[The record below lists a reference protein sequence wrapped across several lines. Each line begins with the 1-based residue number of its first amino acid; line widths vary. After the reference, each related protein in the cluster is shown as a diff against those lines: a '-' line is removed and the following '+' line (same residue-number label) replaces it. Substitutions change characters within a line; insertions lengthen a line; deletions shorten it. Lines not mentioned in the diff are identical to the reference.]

1 MKRIKKPVSILLAV
15 IMVVSLF
22 SIVPAAADEVQTE
35 QLGNYDYTVGTDE
48 KGSYYAV
55 DSALALF
62 NLSSYSN
69 FNNDFN
75 GMRFKQTADIE
86 MDGWDWYAIGDTIP
100 FRGIYDGDG
109 YVIRNIGNPNGDSGM
124 FGKLNGT
131 VKNVNLKDCSFSGG
145 CVGSIASETYNEYVG
160 EDEIICTIEN
170 CNVIGGTV
178 TGSQMVG
185 GLVGYLGGGEIIDCF
200 TNVSVSGDAVAKG
213 PVVGH
218 GSDPDCYFT
227 DIPDGASNRSGYQ
240 VENYPITTG
249 SGITVSGNFR
259 TVGRTAGNI
268 DYFGEPYD
276 NITLSG
282 GDAPEGYTVI
292 GYQSNDVEITDGSF
306 TMPKKAVSVTAVFGS
321 DEPDHLSVSA
331 DGNFYTINDAEGW
344 DNFCDLLKDNDK
356 GYFDDKT
363 VLLGDDIAVTRM
375 AGGSYH
381 DFTGTFNG
389 LEHTLTVNYGTAG
402 EPVGDDNKV
411 APFRNVE
418 DGCVIKNLHTAG
430 TIYTSKK
437 FASGLI
443 GTMYGTVKI
452 ENCRSSVTINSSTGG
467 DGTHGGFVGNNG
479 TGSDLTIDGC
489 VFDGKILSTG
499 ETATTSCSGF
509 VGYKHNSVTITNSI
523 YDPAAL
529 ESSETEA
536 SSGSATFVRNGEAG
550 DNCYYTRAFGS
561 VEDQG
566 EQAYTIS
573 AGENVTLAFSGEAT
587 EYNVSGITA
596 YRTIGVTNIYNTSGI
611 TAKGTGLAY
620 NGNFYAG
627 EGDKVTLTLGYNGT
641 PTTGC
646 TFTGYTASAGALE
659 NGVLTMPDSDV
670 VINAAY
676 AQNDYTITTSAEHG
690 TITVTVGET
699 QNAATA
705 HYNDTVLLTVDPDS
719 GYGVKSVSVN
729 DGAVEVTKNQDGSYS
744 FQMPAQ
750 DVTVSAEFQDAVPYI
765 DENGEE
771 QLAADYQVLRMTDHQ
786 LTEGWYY
793 IDKEIDIDS
802 QVNCTGDVR
811 LILKDGVR
819 LAVAGGR
826 YQPAVNIENGSLT
839 VYGQSKGTG
848 MLLANGFDYGI
859 TIGAESELVINGG
872 KITVEGY
879 DCGIHG
885 GLGTGVTVN
894 GGSVTSQ
901 GSPCGFEL
909 AGRVLINGGS
919 VDFSNSLDGIS
930 AGEVVINGG
939 QVEVKSIISDSSGGG
954 VVLGA
959 DRSDDYIKIGV
970 KGLQCHSTVKVMDG
984 QVLTDGENTYSGTLN
999 SGEITRYLARK
1010 TLVLAHT
1017 VTIEDGITNGAVT
1030 ADKDFVAANADD
1042 QTVTLN
1048 VVPAEGYAVKY
1059 VKYNDTVIEPK
1070 NCVYSFEMP
1079 DEDVIV
1085 TAEFDVPKDPVTYL
1099 DEYGRQQS
1107 VIFYDVLSGGEPTL
1121 DSGWYVVSGDTEFSG
1136 RITVNGD
1143 VSLIL
1148 CDDSTLK
1155 NEYDIFVTENSSLT
1169 IYAQSAD
1176 SSMGSLKI
1184 LLTAD
1189 RMQRHCI
1196 SGTVTIN
1203 GGNISVSEPSS
1214 SYRNYT
1220 PKTAAF
1226 GDITVNGGRLSAKG
1240 GEQSQRHVGSAAIGG
1255 NVTINGGEVIATGG
1269 YECAGIGDGTDNV
1282 ITING
1287 GTVTATGSQH
1297 AAGIGFSDN
1306 YNDSNGSTTVIN
1318 GGNVTANEGS
1328 TSLSALRGKVT
1339 IGYTNASDSIYA
1351 SSVRYAVVTVAE
1363 GKTLS
1368 DGNGNIYTSE
1378 TPSGTFEDQTDITLT
1393 PAYFYDV
1400 NVHCGEHGTVTAP
1413 AYGAAGGAVTFTVT
1427 PDEGCI
1433 VRFVE
1438 VDNTLIEPK
1447 NGVYKFDMPDHEV
1460 NLRAVFCTPK
1470 DPVTYLDENGETQ
1483 TAVYYEL
1490 FDGTEYELETGWYV
1504 LSSDITYS
1512 DWLAVSG
1519 DVHLILC
1526 DGCTMI
1532 ANNGV
1537 RVFGDNS
1544 LTIYAQSADG
1554 GAGKLNAKA
1563 TTNLFAGI
1571 GGYSNESGGNITIN
1585 GGTVTAEGAEGGAG
1599 IGGGADGFGGTI
1611 TINDGTVTAAGGDGG
1626 AGIGT
1631 GNDCLIIGGARF
1643 TEITI
1648 NGGTVTATGG
1658 SFGSGIGGGYDTP
1671 GGDVAIN
1678 GGKVTATGG
1687 TLGSGIG
1694 GGSSNHSGTVTL
1706 SYTTPADFVYAS
1718 SFDAAVSVSLGKRFI
1733 DGNGTIY
1740 SILTSHDTF
1749 RHLRKV
1755 MLAPYDGIGARL
1767 VGHSL
1772 SLEGDIGVNF
1782 YMMLSDE
1789 IAASQTAYMQFTI
1802 PNGNNPYTAKV
1813 YVNEQEDT
1821 TLPYAEKNGNYY
1833 VFKCNVSAKE
1843 IKSTI
1848 KAQLIDGEDQGFEYT
1863 YSVREYADYLLAHT
1877 DENEEYAKA
1886 APLVNAMLTYG
1897 DYAKEYFDKTD
1908 TLPELDNVLIDEQFA
1923 AYESELP
1930 DGLFDGAT
1938 LSLKTQTTLS
1948 LYFNDEDKLTFSCVD
1963 ENGRKRQVK
1972 TVRDGS
1978 TQIARIR
1985 NIAAAELQ
1993 YDYTLTVKKG
2003 DTVIGTIT
2011 YSPMNYCY
2019 RACDSGTDNTR
2030 LQNVAKALYVYSQA
2044 AKSYFG
2050 EEGE

>member
-1 MKRIKKPVSILLAV
+1 M
-15 IMVVSLF
+15 
-22 SIVPAAADEVQTE
+22 
-35 QLGNYDYTVGTDE
+35 
-48 KGSYYAV
+48 
-55 DSALALF
+55 
-62 NLSSYSN
+62 
-69 FNNDFN
+69 
-75 GMRFKQTADIE
+75 
-86 MDGWDWYAIGDTIP
+86 
-100 FRGIYDGDG
+100 
-109 YVIRNIGNPNGDSGM
+109 
-124 FGKLNGT
+124 
-131 VKNVNLKDCSFSGG
+131 
-145 CVGSIASETYNEYVG
+145 GSIASETYNEYVG

-200 TNVSVSGDAVAKG
+200 TNVSVSGDALAKG

-218 GSDPDCYFT
+218 GNSPDSCFT
-227 DIPDGASNRSGYQ
+227 DFPDGASNISGYQ
-240 VENYPITTG
+240 VEIYPITTG

-268 DYFGEPYD
+268 DYFAEPCD

-292 GYQSNDVEITDGSF
+292 GYQSDDVEITDGSF
-306 TMPKKAVSVTAVFGS
+306 TMPEKAVSVTAVLGAE
-321 DEPDHLSVSA
+321 EPDHLSVSG

-344 DNFCDLLKDNDK
+344 DVFCDLLKDNDK
-356 GYFDDKT
+356 GYFDGKT
-363 VLLGDDIAVTRM
+363 VLLGDDIVVTRM

-389 LEHTLTVNYGTAG
+389 LEHTLTVSYGTAG
-402 EPVGDDNKV
+402 EPVGGDDKV

-443 GTMYGTVKI
+443 GTMFGTVKI

-467 DGTHGGFVGNNG
+467 DGTHGGFVGNIGNNVNAK
-479 TGSDLTIDGC
+479 LTVEGC
-489 VFDGKILSTG
+489 AFDGKILSVGDPAT
-499 ETATTSCSGF
+499 ETCSGF
-509 VGYKHNSVTITNSI
+509 VGYKGGNGTVTITNSI
-523 YDPAAL
+523 YAPAAL
-529 ESSETEA
+529 EAGETEA

-550 DNCYYTRAFGS
+550 DHCYYTRALGS
-561 VEDQG
+561 TENQG
-566 EQAYTIS
+566 KFAHTIT
-573 AGENVTLAFSGEAT
+573 AGENVTLALGGDAT
-587 EYNVSGITA
+587 EYPVSGITV
-596 YRTIGVTNIYNTSGI
+596 YKNNSGLQYGDTI
-611 TAKGTGLAY
+611 
-620 NGNFYAG
+620 YAG
-627 EGDKVTLTLGYNGT
+627 TEDSVTLTLDQT
-641 PTTGC
+641 EPTGS

-659 NGVLTMPDSDV
+659 NGVLTMPDCDV

-705 HYNDTVLLTVDPDS
+705 HYNDTVLLTVDPDA

-729 DGAVEVTKNQDGSYS
+729 DGAVAVTKHQDGSYS

-750 DVTVSAEFQDAVPYI
+750 DVTVSAEFQDAVPYM

-771 QLAADYQVLRMTDHQ
+771 QLAADYQVLRMTDRQ

-793 IDKEIDIDS
+793 VDHEIDIDG

-819 LAVAGGR
+819 LAVTGGR
-826 YQPAVNIENGSLT
+826 YQPAVHIENGSLT

-848 MLLANGFDYGI
+848 ALLANGFDYGI

-879 DCGIHG
+879 SNGIRG
-885 GLGTGVTVN
+885 ASGSGVTVN

-919 VDFSNSLDGIS
+919 IDFSNSLDGIS

-939 QVEVKSIISDSSGGG
+939 QVKVNSIISDAAGGG
-954 VVLGA
+954 IVLGA
-959 DRSDDYIKIGV
+959 ARSDDYIKIGV
-970 KGLQCHSTVKVMDG
+970 KGIQCHSTVKVMDG
-984 QVLTDGENTYSGTLN
+984 QVLTDGENIYSGTLN
-999 SGEITRYLARK
+999 SGGIARYLAGK

-1017 VTIEDGITNGAVT
+1017 VTIEDGITNGTVT

-1059 VKYNDTVIEPK
+1059 VKVNDTLIKPQ
-1070 NCVYSFEMP
+1070 NGVYAFEMP
-1079 DEDVIV
+1079 DENVTV
-1085 TAEFDVPKDPVTYL
+1085 TAAFDVPKDPVTYL
-1099 DEYGRQQS
+1099 DEYGKQQS
-1107 VIFYDVLSGGEPTL
+1107 VTVYDVLTGEETTL
-1121 DSGWYVVSGDTEFSG
+1121 KTGWYVVSVDTEFSG
-1136 RITVNGD
+1136 RITVEGD

-1148 CDDSTLK
+1148 CDNAALIID
-1155 NEYDIFVTENSSLT
+1155 YDILVTEGSSLT

-1176 SSMGSLKI
+1176 NSMGSLEI
-1184 LLTAD
+1184 LMTAD
-1189 RMQRHCI
+1189 KKPRHCI

-1203 GGNISVSEPSS
+1203 GGNIFVQEPASNI
-1214 SYRNYT
+1214 RNYS
-1220 PKTAAF
+1220 PRTAVF
-1226 GDITVNGGRLSAKG
+1226 GDITVNGGRLEAKG
-1240 GEQSQRHVGSAAIGG
+1240 GHSSRQNTGSAAIGG

-1287 GTVTATGSQH
+1287 GTVTATGGTH
-1297 AAGIGFSDN
+1297 GAGIGFSDN

-1339 IGYTNASDSIYA
+1339 IGYTNASDSIHA
-1351 SSVRYAVVTVAE
+1351 SSVRYAVVNVAE
-1363 GKTLS
+1363 GKTLA
-1368 DGNGNIYTSE
+1368 DGNGNTYTSE
-1378 TPSGTFEDQTDITLT
+1378 TPSDTFEDQTDITLT
-1393 PAYFYDV
+1393 PAYVYRV
-1400 NVHCGEHGTVTAP
+1400 IVHAGEHGTVTAP
-1413 AYGAAGGAVTFTVT
+1413 ELGAAGGTVTFTVT

-1438 VDNTLIEPK
+1438 VDNTLIEPE

-1460 NLRAVFCTPK
+1460 NLRAVFCSPK
-1470 DPVTYLDENGETQ
+1470 DAVTYLDENGATQ
-1483 TAVYYEL
+1483 SAVYYEL
-1490 FDGTEYELETGWYV
+1490 LDGTEYELETGWYV

-1526 DGCTMI
+1526 DGCTMN
-1532 ANNGV
+1532 ADNGV
-1537 RVFGDNS
+1537 RVFDDNS
-1544 LTIYAQSADG
+1544 LTIYAQSANG

-1563 TTNLFAGI
+1563 TTDLFAGI

-1599 IGGGADGFGGTI
+1599 IGGGYNGNGGNITINGGTVTATGGAQGAGIGGGFKGNGGTI
-1611 TINDGTVTAAGGDGG
+1611 TIGCGTVTAAGGAYG

-1631 GNDCLIIGGARF
+1631 GRDCNVGSKL

-1658 SFGSGIGGGYDTP
+1658 SFGAGIGGGYDTS

-1678 GGKVTATGG
+1678 GGRVTATGG

-1706 SYTTPADFVYAS
+1706 SYTNPADFVYVS

-1740 SILTSHDTF
+1740 SILTSPETF
-1749 RHLRKV
+1749 RDLRKV

-1802 PNGNNPYTAKV
+1802 PNGDKTETKTI
-1813 YVNEQEDT
+1813 YVKDIS
-1821 TLPYAEKNGNYY
+1821 PKDGYY
-1833 VFKCNVSAKE
+1833 IFKCNVSAKDMTSE
-1843 IKSTI
+1843 I
-1848 KAQLIDGEDQGFEYT
+1848 KAQIIDGEDYGFEYT

-1897 DYAKEYFDKTD
+1897 DYAKEYFDKTN
-1908 TLPELDNVLIDEQFA
+1908 TLPKLDNVLIDEQFA
-1923 AYESELP
+1923 AYESNIPDELF
-1930 DGLFDGAT
+1930 GGAT
-1938 LSLKTQTTLS
+1938 LSLKSQTTLS
-1948 LYFNDEDKLTFSCVD
+1948 LYFTDEDALTFSCVD
-1963 ENGRKRQVK
+1963 EKGNERQVE
-1972 TVRDGS
+1972 TVRDGN

-1993 YDYTLTVKKG
+1993 YSFTVTVKKG

-2011 YSPMNYCY
+2011 YSPMTYCY
-2019 RACDSGTDNTR
+2019 RACDSGTANTR
-2030 LQNVAKALYVYSQA
+2030 LQNVAKALYAYSQA
-2044 AKSYFG
+2044 ANEYFKPNR
-2050 EEGE
+2050 EGN